1 MSTAGAA
8 APRSRADRLRAA
20 RDEAATR
27 VTEGWRRVRSA
38 WFAILQAASAAAIAY
53 GISHTLLGH
62 PYPIFAPIAAWI
74 ALGFSED
81 RQLRRILEI
90 SAGVAVGIGL
100 AELLV
105 SGIGSGAWQ
114 VGVVLA
120 LAALI
125 GRFIDKGQLV
135 ARLAGSQAIVVV
147 GFPST
152 AAGGGG
158 LGRLTDAIIGG
169 LAAFVIVAVTPS
181 DPRRLPRRHAHTA
194 ILELAVVLRLAARGL
209 REQVPQ
215 DLEEALLAGRSSQ
228 SALDA
233 WKTSATDT
241 RKNARVT
248 PLGRRYQ
255 ADLRALE
262 DAAVMTDRA
271 MRNARVLA
279 RRALTA
285 IPTDATASVVELAG
299 AIDQIA
305 DAVDELGEQ
314 LTGGGHEGRAR
325 ALLTAAAERL
335 DPYRIAQDDIR
346 LQSLVLLA
354 RSLVVD
360 LFEASGATA
369 AEARTH
375 LPSI

>member
-1 MSTAGAA
+1 VSTARAA
-8 APRSRADRLRAA
+8 TRSRGDRLRAA
-20 RDEAATR
+20 RDEAAAWA
-27 VTEGWRRVRSA
+27 TEGWRRARSA

-53 GISHTLLGH
+53 GISHSLLGH

-114 VGVVLA
+114 VGVVLV

-194 ILELAVVLRLAARGL
+194 ILELAVVLRLVARGL
-209 REQVPQ
+209 RDQVAQ
-215 DLEEALLAGRSSQ
+215 DMEEALLAGRSSQ

-255 ADLRALE
+255 PDLRALE

-314 LTGGGHEGRAR
+314 LTGGGHEGRAH